1 MVQSAAA
8 LPLPLR
14 ANLMTSRDAIAPFR
28 KFNSKKLFCFF
39 GCKLFRLFLF
49 LRQFSFKLKF
59 LSFFGHIDRN
69 SEAKLKPSSVVV
81 VVVVVIVVVV
91 VVIGQTVNRAV
102 LSDNYSREVT
112 IKREIMS
119 SGVTSV
125 AQVTDLLLQQ
135 LGY

>member
-1 MVQSAAA
+1 MPRHH
-8 LPLPLR
+8 LKYE
-14 ANLMTSRDAIAPFR
+14 IR
-28 KFNSKKLFCFF
+28 KFSSKKPFCFF

-49 LRQFSFKLKF
+49 LQQFSFKLKF

-69 SEAKLKPSSVVV
+69 SEAKLKPSSFVVV
-81 VVVVVIVVVV
+81 VVVVVVDVDVVVVDVVVVV
-91 VVIGQTVNRAV
+91 VVIGQIVNRTV